1 MRYLLAFVLLIGWVG
16 GANAQCEIAL
26 DTLDEFDST
35 RLIAAKPVTLG
46 FLVPTGA
53 LAEDLEGE
61 IYTEEAKAIFS
72 YANEKNI
79 RSFFLTIGVVEHKFH
94 MIENDYTVYLKFANG
109 PIVKIY
115 NEPDEPEFDRDLVMW
130 KMVHTCVIP
139 IDIFHMMK
147 NDKVEKI
154 RIVYND
160 YKSTIVLSEEQQ
172 KALQNAVLCVEKRL
186 NTKLP
191 GQVIKP

>member
-1 MRYLLAFVLLIGWVG
+1 MRYLLAFVLLMGWVG
-16 GANAQCEIAL
+16 AAKAQCEIAL

-94 MIENDYTVYLKFANG
+94 MIENDYTVYLKFASG

-172 KALQNAVLCVEKRL
+172 QALQDAVHCVEKRL
-186 NTKLP
+186 RAQLP

>member
-1 MRYLLAFVLLIGWVG
+1 MRYLLAFVLLMGWIG
-16 GANAQCEIAL
+16 AAKAQCEIAL

-94 MIENDYTVYLKFANG
+94 MIENDYTVYLKFASG
-109 PIVKIY
+109 PIVKIF

-139 IDIFHMMK
+139 IDIFHM
-147 NDKVEKI
+147 
-154 RIVYND
+154 
-160 YKSTIVLSEEQQ
+160 
-172 KALQNAVLCVEKRL
+172 
-186 NTKLP
+186 
-191 GQVIKP
+191 

>member
-1 MRYLLAFVLLIGWVG
+1 MRYLLVSVLLIGCIG
-16 GANAQCEIAL
+16 AANAQCEIAL

-46 FLVPTGA
+46 YLVPTGA

-72 YANEKNI
+72 YANEKKT

-94 MIENDYTVYLKFANG
+94 MIENDYTVYLKFAGG

-115 NEPDEPEFDRDLVMW
+115 NEPDEPVFDRDLVMW

-172 KALQNAVLCVEKRL
+172 EALQSAVVCVEQRL
-186 NTKLP
+186 NAKLP

>member
-1 MRYLLAFVLLIGWVG
+1 MRYLLTLALLIGSLT
-16 GANAQCEIAL
+16 NMPAQCEIAI

-35 RLIAAKPVTLG
+35 RLIAAKPVVLG

-61 IYTEEAKAIFS
+61 IYAEEAKAIFS

-94 MIENDYTVYLKFANG
+94 MIDDGYTVYLKFASG
-109 PIVKIY
+109 PIIKLY
-115 NEPDEPEFDRDLVMW
+115 NTTDEPEFDRNLVMW
-130 KMVHTCVIP
+130 KMMHTCVIP
-139 IDIFHMMK
+139 LDIFHLMK
-147 NDKVEKI
+147 LDKVEKI

-160 YKSTIVLSEEQQ
+160 YKSTIVLSAEQQ
-172 KALQNAVLCVEKRL
+172 VALQNAVLCVEKRL
-186 NTKLP
+186 NAELP
-191 GQVIKP
+191 EAVIKP